1 MPSNI
6 VASTAFLL
14 LILSAA
20 ALAEPVTSD
29 RLASGLLPSGDTRWE
44 IVELDADGGGF
55 IAFFQ
60 ASRRDRSHGGIILLH
75 DQGTSANSLELIRPL
90 RLGLSQ
96 AGWDTLSLQL
106 PSAPRDRVPAASQS
120 RRTVI
125 LARLQA
131 GMAWLIARKSLN
143 QAIVAQGDSGGPALQ
158 FASEKP
164 PRELRA
170 LVLLSSPI
178 EPAEADGAA
187 DALVRIRLP
196 VLDIYAERDHDAVLD
211 AAQARRNAAAGR
223 EDKQYRQAE
232 VPGAVPGFF
241 GLEDSLLS
249 RVRGWL
255 AVNAKGDAI
264 DTR

>member
-1 MPSNI
+1 MPRKI
-6 VASTAFLL
+6 PASTGLFL

-20 ALAEPVTSD
+20 TLAEPVTSD
-29 RLASGLLPSGDTRWE
+29 RLASGLLPSGDTRGE
-44 IVELDADGGGF
+44 IIELDADGGSF
-55 IAFFQ
+55 IAIFQ
-60 ASRRDRSHGGIILLH
+60 SSGRDQSHGGIILLH

-106 PSAPRDRVPAASQS
+106 PSTPRDRVRAASKS
-120 RRTVI
+120 RRTII
-125 LARLQA
+125 LGRLQA
-131 GMAWLIARKSLN
+131 GLAWLKARKSLN
-143 QAIVAQGDSGGPALQ
+143 QVVVAQGDSGGPALK

-170 LVLLSSPI
+170 LVLLSSPV

-187 DALVRIRLP
+187 DALIRIRLP
-196 VLDIYAERDHDAVLD
+196 VLDIYAERDHYAVLD

-223 EDKQYRQAE
+223 EDKQYRQAK

>member
-1 MPSNI
+1 MPTMAVS
-6 VASTAFLL
+6 S
-14 LILSAA
+14 
-20 ALAEPVTSD
+20 
-29 RLASGLLPSGDTRWE
+29 PS
-44 IVELDADGGGF
+44 
-55 IAFFQ
+55 
-60 ASRRDRSHGGIILLH
+60 SRQSQRDQSHGGIILLH

-106 PSAPRDRVPAASQS
+106 PSAPRDQIVASSQS
-120 RRTVI
+120 RRTII
-125 LARLQA
+125 LGRLQA
-131 GMAWLIARKSLN
+131 GLAWLKARKSLN
-143 QAIVAQGDSGGPALQ
+143 QAIIAQGDSGEPALK

-170 LVLLSSPI
+170 LVLVSSRI
-178 EPAEADGAA
+178 EPAKADGVT
-187 DALVRIRLP
+187 DALVGIRLP
-196 VLDIYAERDHDAVLD
+196 VLDIYAERDHATVLD
-211 AAQARRNAAAGR
+211 AAQARRHAAAGR
-223 EDKQYRQAE
+223 KDKQYSQAE

-255 AVNAKGDAI
+255 AVNAKGDAT